1 MSSTDR
7 YTEQEFFLLS
17 STPSM
22 VGSCMTFAESSGLGT
37 VKEMFSSA
45 QSIMAG
51 AKQYPDNQLIEAILP
66 NLDNREEAMA
76 EAKAYKEK
84 AIQRMKELGID
95 SHEKMRT
102 QVLEDCKQVSSI
114 LAQKSTPQESEDY
127 KTWIMSIAENVA
139 LAAKEGGILGIG
151 GKRLSDSEIELFNQI
166 AHALG
171 ASVQLTQL

>member
-1 MSSTDR
+1 MSIADR

-17 STPSM
+17 SIPSM

-84 AIQRMKELGID
+84 SIQRMKDLGID
-95 SHEKMRT
+95 SHEKMRA
-102 QVLEDCKQVSSI
+102 QILDDCRQVSTI
-114 LAQKSTPQESEDY
+114 LAKKSSPQESEDY
-127 KTWIMSIAENVA
+127 KSWIMSIAENVA
-139 LAAKEGGILGIG
+139 MAAKEGGILGIG
-151 GKRLSDSEIELFNQI
+151 GKRLSEAEIDLFNQI
-166 AHALG
+166 AHAMG
-171 ASVQLTQL
+171 ASAQLTQL

>member
-1 MSSTDR
+1 MSIADQ

-17 STPSM
+17 SIPSL

-51 AKQYPDNQLIEAILP
+51 AKQYPENQLIEAILP

-84 AIQRMKELGID
+84 ALQRMKQLGIN

-102 QVLEDCKQVSSI
+102 QVLDDCRQVSSI
-114 LAQKSTPQESEDY
+114 LAQKSTPQESEQY

-139 LAAKEGGILGIG
+139 SAAKEGGILGIG
-151 GKRLSDSEIELFNQI
+151 GKRLSEAEIELFNQI
-166 AHALG
+166 AHALDTS
-171 ASVQLTQL
+171 AQLTQL